1 VTDTAAGDP
10 GELAERKAQQRGE
23 ARGRRK
29 ALDVSYRS
37 AASKLIS
44 SRIIASE
51 HFERASIIAS
61 YEWMHSEVQTSALNA
76 AAAGKG
82 TVLIVPEV
90 LGPESMRFVRS
101 DARDVAV
108 DLSVADLIIVPAV
121 GFDLG
126 GNRLGNGRGYYDRAL
141 ASVGGL
147 KVCVAF
153 DAQRLDALVIDSTD
167 VPMDVIVTESGVVFG
182 ADRWSQ

>member
-1 VTDTAAGDP
+1 LVGDLAG
-10 GELAERKAQQRGE
+10 LKAKQRTE

-29 ALDVSYRS
+29 ALDVSYRL
-37 AASKLIS
+37 AASEIIR
-44 SRIIASE
+44 SRIISSE

-76 AAAGKG
+76 AAGKG

-90 LGPESMRFVRS
+90 LGPETMRFVRI
-101 DARDVAV
+101 DDRNAEV
-108 DLSVADLIIVPAV
+108 DLSAADLIIVPAV